1 MLNWVRWCMAA
12 ILMIASI
19 IVTYEFSSLRHEIW
33 YATHAAQVNEIRAKL
48 IEIWVA
54 HHVSPNALAPSD
66 LVGVN
71 PVRLLSEPLQGYVGE
86 FNYSPNDLKNAWF
99 FNLKTHCLVHV
110 LKGHEQIGYRLE
122 MVAGKHEAGI
132 GMLGRFDL
140 VKSNI
145 CNNK

>member
-12 ILMIASI
+12 ILVIVSM

-66 LVGVN
+66 LVGAN
-71 PVRLLSEPLQGYVGE
+71 PIRLMSEPLQGYVGE
-86 FNYSPNDLKNAWF
+86 FNHPPKALKNAWF

-110 LKGHEQIGYRLE
+110 LGGHEQIGYRLE
-122 MVAGKHEAGI
+122 VIAGMPEAGI
-132 GMLGRFDL
+132 GMVGGIDL
-140 VKSNI
+140 VRSKL
-145 CNNK
+145 CNNE